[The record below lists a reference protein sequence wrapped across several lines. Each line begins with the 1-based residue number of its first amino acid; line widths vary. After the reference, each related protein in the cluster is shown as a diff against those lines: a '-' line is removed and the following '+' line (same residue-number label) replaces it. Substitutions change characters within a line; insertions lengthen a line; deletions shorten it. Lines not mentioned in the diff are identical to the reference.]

1 MALLPYVSNL
11 ETLKDSRQ
19 QVWNTRNAELS
30 SLDTA
35 LKQLYVDV
43 GANVEKA
50 FANGVGE
57 FMSVARIAE
66 YKTEVA
72 RVESIKSER
81 QLQISTLCSEINA
94 LWDELGAFS
103 GAAPRDSV
111 DECVAR
117 PNNGKGLGWT
127 VSIISTLTSKCQV
140 LQDEKAAREERIMV
154 IGQQITALWKRL
166 ATPEAEQTSFLESHA
181 GIGDDVITACEAYL
195 SKKKIEFEER
205 LIDLMAQARATISSL
220 WDELRLGGEL
230 REKAFPAFFS
240 PPSTFSDDLYASHE
254 EFISTLSVQLEEARP
269 ILKAIEKR
277 TAILGERAEY
287 EALMAD
293 PQRLLAKGSSSA
305 RLREEKLERRVKKE
319 LPAVTKKLR
328 QQVVEWEA
336 AHQNQHLTV
345 DGIRYLE
352 ILDKEEA
359 DETRHKEEARANRHK
374 PVDAETEGASASA
387 SAAATHSSAAAA
399 PAAPRSTSAPSARVV
414 ATLAK
419 TGSSVSVAAPSAA
432 PPTAP
437 AAKPKPAGMKKPSAP
452 ATSSVAATSATV
464 VDDDNQST
472 YSAAVNATENA
483 NPVVKAKA
491 VSVAPPPLSAAST
504 NIVRAPSS
512 KSVVLASMS
521 QAAKSEAEVMLA
533 SL

>member
-1 MALLPYVSNL
+1 MAILPYVSNL
-11 ETLKDSRQ
+11 EALKASRQ
-19 QVWNTRNAELS
+19 QVWDIRNAELT
-30 SLDTA
+30 SLDLT
-35 LKQLYVDV
+35 LKQLYIDV

-50 FANGVGE
+50 FVNGVGE
-57 FMSVARIAE
+57 FMSSARIAE

-72 RVESIKSER
+72 RVDSIKSER
-81 QLQISTLCSEINA
+81 QAQISTLCSEINA

-103 GAAPRDSV
+103 GAAPRDAV
-111 DECVAR
+111 DDCVAR
-117 PNNGKGLGWT
+117 PLNGKGLGWT
-127 VSIISTLTSKCQV
+127 LSIISTLSTKCQV
-140 LQDEKAAREERIMV
+140 LQDEKASREERIMV

-166 ATPEAEQTSFLESHA
+166 ATPETEQTSFLESHA
-181 GIGDDVITACEAYL
+181 GIGDDVITACESYL

-205 LIDLMAQARATISSL
+205 LIDLMAQARATISGQ
-220 WDELRLGGEL
+220 WDELRLGAEL

-254 EFISTLSVQLEEARP
+254 EFITTLSVQLDEARP

-328 QQVVEWEA
+328 QQVMEWEA
-336 AHQNQHLTV
+336 AHNNQHLTI
-345 DGIRYLE
+345 DGTRYLE

-359 DETRHKEEARANRHK
+359 DETRHREEARANRHK
-374 PVDAETEGASASA
+374 PVDADVDG
-387 SAAATHSSAAAA
+387 AATTAAPSHSSSAAA
-399 PAAPRSTSAPSARVV
+399 PSAPRSTSAPSARVV

-419 TGSSVSVAAPSAA
+419 TGSSVSVAAPSIV
-432 PPTAP
+432 PPAAP

-452 ATSSVAATSATV
+452 ATSSVAPVSASA
-464 VDDDNQST
+464 DDDNQST
-472 YSAAVNATENA
+472 YSAVVNTAENTA
-483 NPVVKAKA
+483 PVVKAKA
-491 VSVAPPPLSAAST
+491 VSVAPAPLSLAST

-512 KSVVLASMS
+512 KSVLASMS

>member
-1 MALLPYVSNL
+1 
-11 ETLKDSRQ
+11 
-19 QVWNTRNAELS
+19 
-30 SLDTA
+30 
-35 LKQLYVDV
+35 
-43 GANVEKA
+43 
-50 FANGVGE
+50 
-57 FMSVARIAE
+57 MSTGRITE

-72 RVESIKSER
+72 RVEAIKADR
-81 QLQISTLCSEINA
+81 QSQISTLCNEINA
-94 LWDELGAFS
+94 LWDELGSFS

-111 DECVAR
+111 DESVAR
-117 PNNGKGLGWT
+117 PSNGKGLGWT
-127 VSIISTLTSKCQV
+127 LSIIATLTKKCQI
-140 LQDEKAAREERIMV
+140 LQDEKSAREERIMV

-195 SKKKIEFEER
+195 GKKKVEFEER
-205 LIDLMAQARATISSL
+205 LIDLMAHARATITSQ
-220 WDELRLGGEL
+220 WDELRLGAEL
-230 REKAFPAFFS
+230 REKAFPSFFS
-240 PPSTFSDDLYASHE
+240 PPSTFSDDLYAAHE
-254 EFISTLSVQLEEARP
+254 EFITTLSNQLEEARP

-336 AHQNQHLTV
+336 AHNNQHLTI
-345 DGIRYLE
+345 DGTRYLE
-352 ILDKEEA
+352 MLDKEEA

-374 PVDAETEGASASA
+374 PIETEGSEGASAST
-387 SAAATHSSAAAA
+387 SAA
-399 PAAPRSTSAPSARVV
+399 PPAPRSTSAPSARVV
-414 ATLAK
+414 ASLAK
-419 TGSSVSVAAPSAA
+419 PGSTVSAAAPSVV

-437 AAKPKPAGMKKPSAP
+437 AVVVAAKPKPAGMKKPSAP
-452 ATSSVAATSATV
+452 ATSAVITTSSSSLSSSSSTVGIVA
-464 VDDDNQST
+464 DDDNQSM
-472 YSAAVNATENA
+472 YSAVVNAAENISA
-483 NPVVKAKA
+483 PCAVSAKVKAA
-491 VSVAPPPLSAAST
+491 TVAPPPLSSSASA

-512 KSVVLASMS
+512 KSVLASMS
-521 QAAKSEAEVMLA
+521 QAAKTEAEVMMA

>member
-1 MALLPYVSNL
+1 MAILPYVSNL
-11 ETLKDSRQ
+11 EALKASRQ
-19 QVWNTRNAELS
+19 QVWDTRNAELT
-30 SLDTA
+30 SLDAT
-35 LKQLYVDV
+35 LKQLYIDV

-50 FANGVGE
+50 FVNGVGE
-57 FMSVARIAE
+57 FMSSARIAE

-72 RVESIKSER
+72 RVDSIKSER
-81 QLQISTLCSEINA
+81 QAQISTLCSEINA

-103 GAAPRDSV
+103 GAAPRDAV
-111 DECVAR
+111 DDCVAR
-117 PNNGKGLGWT
+117 PMNGKGLGWT
-127 VSIISTLTSKCQV
+127 LSIISTLSTKCQV
-140 LQDEKAAREERIMV
+140 LQDEKASREERIMV

-166 ATPEAEQTSFLESHA
+166 ATPETEQTSFLESHA
-181 GIGDDVITACEAYL
+181 GIGDDVITACESYL

-205 LIDLMAQARATISSL
+205 LIDLMAQARATISGQ
-220 WDELRLGGEL
+220 WDELRLGAEL

-254 EFISTLSVQLEEARP
+254 EFITTLSVQLDEARP

-328 QQVVEWEA
+328 QQVMEWEA
-336 AHQNQHLTV
+336 AHNNQHLTI
-345 DGIRYLE
+345 DGTRYLE

-359 DETRHKEEARANRHK
+359 DETRHREEARANRHK
-374 PVDAETEGASASA
+374 PIDADGDGGASTT
-387 SAAATHSSAAAA
+387 AAPSHSSSAAA
-399 PAAPRSTSAPSARVV
+399 PSAPRSTSAPSARVV

-419 TGSSVSVAAPSAA
+419 TGSSVSVAAPSIV
-432 PPTAP
+432 PPAAP

-452 ATSSVAATSATV
+452 ATSSVAPASASA
-464 VDDDNQST
+464 DDDNQST
-472 YSAAVNATENA
+472 YSAVVNTAENTA
-483 NPVVKAKA
+483 PVVKAKA
-491 VSVAPPPLSAAST
+491 ASVAPAPLSLAST

-512 KSVVLASMS
+512 KSVLASMS